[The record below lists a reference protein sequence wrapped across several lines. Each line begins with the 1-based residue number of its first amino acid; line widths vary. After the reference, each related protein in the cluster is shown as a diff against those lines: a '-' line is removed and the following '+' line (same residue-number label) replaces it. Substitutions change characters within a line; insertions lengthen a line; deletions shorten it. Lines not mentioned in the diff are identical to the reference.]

1 MSATVGSARV
11 TLWFES
17 TFSRKE
23 KRAEVKRITA
33 RISNQFNCAIA
44 EIEDLNDMRV
54 ATLGLLVLSTSGD
67 HASQMLNRIIAEIER
82 LLEVSTIGEISTE
95 LLPYD

>member
-11 TLWFES
+11 TLFFES
-17 TFSRKE
+17 TFSIKE

-54 ATLGLLVLSTSGD
+54 ATLGVLVLSTSAD
-67 HASQMLNRIIAEIER
+67 HASQMLNRIIDAIER
-82 LLEVSTIGEISTE
+82 LLEISNLGEISTE
-95 LLPYD
+95 LFPYD

>member
-1 MSATVGSARV
+1 MSATVGIAV
-11 TLWFES
+11 IYLYFES
-17 TFSRKE
+17 KFSIKE

-54 ATLGLLVLSTSGD
+54 ATLGILVLSTSGD
-67 HASQMLNRIIAEIER
+67 HASQMLNRILDAIER
-82 LLEVSTIGEISTE
+82 LLEISTVGEINTE
-95 LLPYD
+95 LFPFD

>member
-1 MSATVGSARV
+1 MSATVGSARIS
-11 TLWFES
+11 LYFES
-17 TFSRKE
+17 TFSLKD

-33 RISNQFNCAIA
+33 RISNKYNCAIA

-54 ATLGLLVLSTSGD
+54 ATLGILVLSTSGD
-67 HASQMLNRIIAEIER
+67 HASQMLNRIVTEIER
-82 LLEVSTIGEISTE
+82 LLEISVVGEINTE

>member
-1 MSATVGSARV
+1 MSATVGSARI

-17 TFSRKE
+17 TFSIKE

-44 EIEDLNDMRV
+44 EIEDLDDMRV
-54 ATLGLLVLSTSGD
+54 ATLGVLVLSTSGN
-67 HASQMLNRIIAEIER
+67 HASQMLNRIVDEIER
-82 LLEVSTIGEISTE
+82 LLEISTIGDLNTE
-95 LLPYD
+95 LFPYD

>member
-1 MSATVGSARV
+1 MSATVGSARI

-17 TFSRKE
+17 TFSLKE

-44 EIEDLNDMRV
+44 EIEDLDDMRV
-54 ATLGLLVLSTSGD
+54 ATLGVLVLSTSPN
-67 HASQMLNRIIAEIER
+67 HASQMLNRILDEVER
-82 LLEVSTIGEISTE
+82 LLQISTVGE
-95 LLPYD
+95 LHTELFPYD